1 MKFGQEPGNPLNT
14 GERDRGKDLH
24 YSLVKPGLQGSL
36 GLPAIVQWT
45 VRVVNEGYAS
55 YESLSSAFQNNML
68 S

>member
-24 YSLVKPGLQGSL
+24 YSLVKPGLQGPW
-36 GLPAIVQWT
+36 GLPAIVKWT
-45 VRVVNEGYAS
+45 VWVVNEGYAS
-55 YESLSSAFQNNML
+55 YESLSSPLQNNIL